1 MIPRILFWE
10 ATSWA
15 NCVSS
20 VFTDLSV
27 WSLAS
32 LRRSSR
38 AVSKSPSAPAI
49 SLPARSTSAGSVAS
63 MRFFTCRWLSTASS
77 LAVSASLTR
86 AADTLTNS
94 SIRWSSRDIA
104 NRLMAVDNAITAR
117 SRTKVVTSLV
127 LIDKRTF
134 TSRPVKLGRDQRFGR
149 GEDAADVED
158 HDEIVVA
165 PPDALHEFRAPA
177 RAEPGHL
184 VGDHGVEAGDLVDLV
199 GQDGGKDRLAFE
211 RELQDHD
218 AAVFGRRRDIHA
230 AAQAQVGPRR
240 DAAAAI
246 HQVGDE

>member
-1 MIPRILFWE
+1 MMPRTLSWE
-10 ATSWA
+10 VTSWP

-20 VFTDLSV
+20 VFTDFSV
-27 WSLAS
+27 CWLAS

-38 AVSKSPSAPAI
+38 VLSKSSCAAAI
-49 SLPARSTSAGSVAS
+49 SLAARSISSGSVAS
-63 MRFFTCRWLSTASS
+63 RRFFTCRWLSMATS

-86 AADTLTNS
+86 AADVLTSS
-94 SIRWSSRDIA
+94 SIRWSSLDIA
-104 NRLMAVDNAITAR
+104 NRPTVVDSAITAS

-127 LIDKRTF
+127 LIDRRTF
-134 TSRPVKLGRDQRFGR
+134 TSRPVKLGRHQRFGR

-218 AAVFGRRRDIHA
+218 AAVFGRRRHRHA
-230 AAQAQVGPRR
+230 AAQAKVGQRR
-240 DAAAAI
+240 DAAAEI
-246 HQVGDE
+246 DQ